1 MATILN
7 VIFPVFAIALAG
19 YVLAR
24 LGVLRPADVA
34 GLSTYVFNV
43 AAPVLLFNS
52 LATEDFPAAFNWG
65 YLLAYYLAAFAVFG
79 LGMLIGRWRF
89 GHSRPEQGVFGM
101 AAAYSNTLLIG
112 LPIIVAAYGDEALL
126 PLLLIIAPH
135 AALLSLAVVVIAE
148 AGAGDGTRRWA
159 VARATA
165 RKLLL
170 NPILLGVALGLLAN
184 RLGVGAPGRLP
195 DVVARTTGLVG
206 QSLLPCALV
215 MLGASLAQYR
225 LSRYTQE
232 AGVLVVLKLLV
243 QPALVALLLTYVFPV
258 SPLWRAVAVITAGL
272 PTGITVTTFAYRYQ
286 ACIASV
292 AAATLL
298 STLLAVATLTAMLS
312 MLV

>member
-1 MATILN
+1 LTTIVN

-19 YVLAR
+19 YLLAR

-34 GLSTYVFNV
+34 GLSTYVFNI

-52 LATEDFPAAFNWG
+52 LATEDFQAAFNWG

-89 GHSRPEQGVFGM
+89 GHSLPEQGMFGM
-101 AAAYSNTLLIG
+101 AAAYSNTLLVG
-112 LPIIVAAYGDEALL
+112 LPIIVAAFGDEALL

-148 AGAGDGTRRWA
+148 AGAGDGRRRWA
-159 VARATA
+159 AARATA

-184 RLGVGAPGRLP
+184 RLGIALP
-195 DVVARTTGLVG
+195 EVVARTTGLVG

-225 LSRYTQE
+225 LSRYTRE
-232 AGVLVVLKLLV
+232 AGVLVALKLLV
-243 QPALVALLLTYVFPV
+243 QPALAALLLTYVFPV

-298 STLLAVATLTAMLS
+298 STLLAVATLAVMLAV
-312 MLV
+312 LA